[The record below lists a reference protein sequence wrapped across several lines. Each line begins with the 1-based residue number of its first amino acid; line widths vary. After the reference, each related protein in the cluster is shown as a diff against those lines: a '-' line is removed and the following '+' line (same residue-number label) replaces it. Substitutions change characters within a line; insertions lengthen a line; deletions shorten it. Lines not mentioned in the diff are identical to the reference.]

1 MEQATL
7 IQAKAPAAFVSFCGY
22 DEERCLGTIIYVSC
36 GYTRKLCPGTCKVET
51 GKTAF
56 YTWNRIKNRKNA
68 WVNSFCELIK
78 EKKRKF
84 FKQTL
89 VDHWRVVT
97 FPRVD
102 YESII
107 GENWEAEL
115 WKMQWRKCAQ
125 WRRLINSLTEFARG
139 LLIPPQIND
148 SSEGLIRVKPPYN
161 KPL

>member
-51 GKTAF
+51 VKTAF
-56 YTWNRIKNRKNA
+56 YTWNRIK
-68 WVNSFCELIK
+68 S
-78 EKKRKF
+78 EKI
-84 FKQTL
+84 KQTL

-107 GENWEAEL
+107 RENWEAEF

-139 LLIPPQIND
+139 LSIPPQIND
-148 SSEGLIRVKPPYN
+148 SSEGFIRVKPPYN
-161 KPL
+161 KPQNEHSDLTNDICHFDEPC

>member
-89 VDHWRVVT
+89 VDQWRVVT
-97 FPRVD
+97 FAKED

-107 GENWEAEL
+107 RENWEAEFGRCNGASVRNDVGWL
-115 WKMQWRKCAQ
+115 TRWQ
-125 WRRLINSLTEFARG
+125 SLQEACWFHHKLMTLQRG
-139 LLIPPQIND
+139 LL
-148 SSEGLIRVKPPYN
+148 E
-161 KPL
+161 